1 MEMRIQPDLERASGS
16 TNSDRVD
23 FDGPNDIYNPQN
35 WSFAKKSLNT
45 FLYGLTTLGSTWASA
60 AYSPANEIVAHDF
73 QVSNEVAVLGTSVLL
88 LGFGFGPLVWA
99 PLSEVYGR
107 KWPTVAP
114 CFISALF
121 SFATGASKDIQSII
135 ITRFFCGFFGA
146 APITCTGGVF
156 ADIWD
161 SSQRGN
167 AIVGYALAV
176 AAGPVLAPIVGGAIV
191 VCGVSWRWTEYV
203 GVSVTEDGII
213 TNVPKITGIIQLL
226 TVVLDVIFVDE
237 SYAPRLLVSKARR
250 LRFETGNW
258 GLHAEYEELNITFS
272 GLLHKFGVRPW
283 QMLFTPICGLI
294 ALYASFIYG
303 VFYASLASFPIIFQQ
318 DRGWNPL
325 VGSLPFLAL
334 LLGILLGSALN
345 VLNQVV
351 FYNRRLASQG
361 DHKAIPEARLP
372 PMMTQNAVRGRKQR
386 SHPREGSLDSSISK
400 GKDAKLTKLIVICG
414 FINSMSVDAKQDT
427 FCLADGTP
435 IQDNITLA
443 QYLEMVKP
451 VVNPAGKIP
460 SVPIFLKMA
469 GLLAIQDTHGF
480 AGSAANGYGGMGA
493 SNGRAGGSL
502 VEVDRTI
509 DPSVLAKLEKADLNF
524 TDRSGQELRRD
535 NTGLAVNDM
544 LNESHYAAQ
553 DATTMINATKLNEA
567 DWDLIL
573 RNCNALCGLSIDF
586 KDNRM
591 VRAPHPTFKL
601 WNGLNLEKVK
611 VKIENARPAPLKSQS
626 APESEV
632 KAVDGSA
639 QDADSKSTAVEKAS
653 SPALLLALKAEEVKE

>member
-16 TNSDRVD
+16 TNGDRVD

-191 VCGVSWRWTEYV
+191 VCGVSWRWTEY
-203 GVSVTEDGII
+203 
-213 TNVPKITGIIQLL
+213 ITGIIQLL
-226 TVVLDVIFVDE
+226 TVVLDVAFVDE

-250 LRFETGNW
+250 LRFETGEW

-372 PMMTQNAVRGRKQR
+372 PMMVGSFVFAGGLFLIGWTSHPHFHWIIPCTGAFFVGFGYYTIFQSALNYLVDTFQRWGASAIAANTFLRSILASCFPAVVIPLYGNLGTGPASSCFAGFAVLMIPIPFVFYQYGAWLRTRGRW
-386 SHPREGSLDSSISK
+386 SS
-400 GKDAKLTKLIVICG
+400 
-414 FINSMSVDAKQDT
+414 
-427 FCLADGTP
+427 
-435 IQDNITLA
+435 NI
-443 QYLEMVKP
+443 
-451 VVNPAGKIP
+451 G
-460 SVPIFLKMA
+460 
-469 GLLAIQDTHGF
+469 
-480 AGSAANGYGGMGA
+480 
-493 SNGRAGGSL
+493 
-502 VEVDRTI
+502 
-509 DPSVLAKLEKADLNF
+509 
-524 TDRSGQELRRD
+524 
-535 NTGLAVNDM
+535 
-544 LNESHYAAQ
+544 
-553 DATTMINATKLNEA
+553 
-567 DWDLIL
+567 
-573 RNCNALCGLSIDF
+573 
-586 KDNRM
+586 
-591 VRAPHPTFKL
+591 
-601 WNGLNLEKVK
+601 
-611 VKIENARPAPLKSQS
+611 
-626 APESEV
+626 
-632 KAVDGSA
+632 
-639 QDADSKSTAVEKAS
+639 
-653 SPALLLALKAEEVKE
+653 

>member
-1 MEMRIQPDLERASGS
+1 MELRWRNAQPSKRATRNLTTPSSGPPLSFDVNRTPPAACYMMEMRIQSDLERASGS
-16 TNSDRVD
+16 TNGDRVD
-23 FDGPNDIYNPQN
+23 FDGPNDTYNPQN

-191 VCGVSWRWTEYV
+191 VCGVSWRWTEY
-203 GVSVTEDGII
+203 
-213 TNVPKITGIIQLL
+213 ITGIIQLL

-372 PMMTQNAVRGRKQR
+372 PMMVGSFVFAGGLFLIGWT
-386 SHPREGSLDSSISK
+386 SHPRFHWIIPCTG
-400 GKDAKLTKLIVICG
+400 AFFVG
-414 FINSMSVDAKQDT
+414 FGYYTIFQSALNYLVDT
-427 FCLADGTP
+427 FQRWGASAIAANTFLRSILASCFPAVVIPLYGNLGTG
-435 IQDNITLA
+435 
-443 QYLEMVKP
+443 
-451 VVNPAGKIP
+451 PA
-460 SVPIFLKMA
+460 SSCFA
-469 GLLAIQDTHGF
+469 GF
-480 AGSAANGYGGMGA
+480 AVLMIPIPFVFYQYGAWLRTRGRWS
-493 SNGRAGGSL
+493 SNIG
-502 VEVDRTI
+502 
-509 DPSVLAKLEKADLNF
+509 
-524 TDRSGQELRRD
+524 
-535 NTGLAVNDM
+535 
-544 LNESHYAAQ
+544 
-553 DATTMINATKLNEA
+553 
-567 DWDLIL
+567 
-573 RNCNALCGLSIDF
+573 
-586 KDNRM
+586 
-591 VRAPHPTFKL
+591 
-601 WNGLNLEKVK
+601 
-611 VKIENARPAPLKSQS
+611 
-626 APESEV
+626 
-632 KAVDGSA
+632 
-639 QDADSKSTAVEKAS
+639 
-653 SPALLLALKAEEVKE
+653 